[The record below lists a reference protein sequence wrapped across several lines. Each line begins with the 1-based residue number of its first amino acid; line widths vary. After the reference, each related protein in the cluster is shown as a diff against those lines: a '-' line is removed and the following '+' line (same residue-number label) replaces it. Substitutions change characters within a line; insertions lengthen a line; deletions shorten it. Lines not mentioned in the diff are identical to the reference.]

1 MDAQHYPIGMVWDEA
16 ALVVERRNREH
27 ATNATLMQL
36 AVVSV
41 LSKEGRKEFKNVIKR
56 LNDSGYE
63 G

>member
-1 MDAQHYPIGMVWDEA
+1 MVWDEA